1 MKWFLYGVMILV
13 LVGCAGQAAVP
24 TPAPQAPA
32 TPTALAVVEPTVLAT
47 VEVQATP
54 DASIMPVTVRQ
65 FVIDATQSSAQYAV
79 NEVFLREDRPYRAV
93 GTTNVVSGT
102 FVVATEG
109 VPAGKVSKIQID
121 LRTLQSDSGR
131 RDNAIRERWLESNT
145 YPYAEFVSTNALNLP
160 ESYQPGSQ
168 VSFNLVGDMTVHG
181 VTKSVEWLVDGTLTG
196 DTVQGQATTTIN
208 MSDFGITAPNIAN
221 MIKVE
226 DQVELMVQFVAWFG
240 ALGFNQVARRI
251 GAKKAILGSLVIWTS
266 LTVVSY
272 FIVKGSVVQFLLL
285 GAGIAVVLGGT
296 QALSRSLFSQMIP
309 KGKESEYY
317 SLYEVSERGTSWIG
331 PLVFGLVYQFTN
343 SYRLA
348 LSMIGVFFVVGFL
361 LLIFVNV
368 RRAINEAGN
377 EAPVVV

>member
-13 LVGCAGQAAVP
+13 LVGCAGQSAVP

-65 FVIDATQSSAQYAV
+65 FVIDTTQSSAQYAV
-79 NEVFLREDRPYRAV
+79 NEVFLRENRPYRAV
-93 GTTNVVSGT
+93 GTTNTVSGE

-109 VPAGKVSKIQID
+109 VPAGKVTKIQVD

-168 VSFNLVGDMTVHG
+168 VSFNLVGDMTIHG

-226 DQVELMVQFVAWFG
+226 DDVELLVQFVAT
-240 ALGFNQVARRI
+240 
-251 GAKKAILGSLVIWTS
+251 AK
-266 LTVVSY
+266 
-272 FIVKGSVVQFLLL
+272 
-285 GAGIAVVLGGT
+285 
-296 QALSRSLFSQMIP
+296 P
-309 KGKESEYY
+309 
-317 SLYEVSERGTSWIG
+317 
-331 PLVFGLVYQFTN
+331 
-343 SYRLA
+343 
-348 LSMIGVFFVVGFL
+348 
-361 LLIFVNV
+361 
-368 RRAINEAGN
+368 
-377 EAPVVV
+377 